1 MAAISLIPVHLMS
14 KTWYLMALLCISLM
28 TRLDFLPLYVC
39 CTLACP
45 ILYCDGVFCLLLY
58 CLCFFNLFRYFF
70 SYDLQVFIF
79 LHHTIFYHTKT
90 LPFCKGLCYKSVK
103 LFYHIQ
109 MVGCLEP
116 CNARWSTK
124 TLCLAHRHG
133 ESFWLTKRN

>member
-1 MAAISLIPVHLMS
+1 MS
-14 KTWYLMALLCISLM
+14 KTWYLMVLLCISLM

-45 ILYCDGVFCLLLY
+45 ILYCDGGFLTSILFDFFKICLGII
-58 CLCFFNLFRYFF
+58 FF

-79 LHHTIFYHTKT
+79 LHYAIFYHTNT
-90 LPFCKGLCYKSVK
+90 LPLCKDLCYKSVQ

-109 MVGCLEP
+109 MIGCLAP
-116 CNARWSTK
+116 WNARWSTK

-133 ESFWLTKRN
+133 ESLQLTKKN